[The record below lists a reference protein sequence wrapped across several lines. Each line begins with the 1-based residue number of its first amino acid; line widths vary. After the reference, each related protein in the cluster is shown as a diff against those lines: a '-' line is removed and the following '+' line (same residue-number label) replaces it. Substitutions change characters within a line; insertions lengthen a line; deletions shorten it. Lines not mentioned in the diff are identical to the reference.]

1 MLKIACTA
9 SALTLFCAAL
19 SPAYAIEPDSPA
31 KLLDVEQSIGLSL
44 RHRLDLRKKYTDE
57 RTKAEHAALDSF
69 YGARDNAP
77 YWTTETGFT
86 DAARKMIVEIGR
98 ADNYGLEP
106 EKFNLNSLPGANTEL
121 NREQRIE
128 VEKQLSLIM
137 LKYARFAKGG
147 RFDPT
152 KLSRYIDRGANLP
165 DPAKLLAD
173 FDKAGDKAEYL
184 RSLHPKHPQFEKL
197 RQRLLSLRAKN
208 ETHDRVHIPVGPV
221 LKPGR
226 VHAHVALLR
235 KRLGIVPPR
244 AVDGTKGLN
253 PREYD
258 SVLEDAVKA
267 FQRKHNLSPDGI
279 VGSGTKRAMN
289 VNNASQAQ
297 ILLVN
302 MERWRWMPDNLGKT
316 HIQINIP
323 AFRYKVVKNGRS
335 IHTEKVV
342 VGKLANKTP
351 IFSDEMERIVFHP
364 FWNVPP
370 SIKYKEIYPSL
381 RHSNS
386 VLKRHHL
393 KVKYRGRPID
403 PYYVNWNNADL
414 RQYHFYQPP
423 SRNNVLGQMKF
434 MFPNEHSVY
443 MHDTSSKQY
452 FKQNVR
458 TYSHGCIRVQ
468 NPRKLADLLLNNDKG
483 WSSKRVGRILANGS
497 NHSVELNSKIPV
509 HITYLTA
516 VIDDNGKLKTYRDYY
531 GHDRRIS
538 AALNGKAHLIAREA
552 EASRTKIAQ
561 RRVKKKPTNI
571 FEAIFGDG
579 F

>member
-1 MLKIACTA
+1 MLKKLCTA

-19 SPAYAIEPDSPA
+19 SPANAIEPDSPA
-31 KLLDVEQSIGLSL
+31 KLLDLEQSIGLSL
-44 RHRLDLRKKYTDE
+44 RHSLDLRKKYLSE
-57 RTKAEHAALDSF
+57 REKAEHAALDEF

-77 YWTTETGFT
+77 YWTTETGLT

-98 ADNYGLEP
+98 SDNYGLEP
-106 EKFNLNSLPGANTEL
+106 EKFNLNSLPGANAAL
-121 NREQRIE
+121 DHQQRIKA
-128 VEKQLSLIM
+128 EKQLSLIM

-173 FDKAGDKAEYL
+173 FDSADNKAEYL
-184 RSLHPKHPQFEKL
+184 HSLHPQHPQFEKL

-208 ETHDRVHIPVGPV
+208 ETHDRVRIPAGPV

-235 KRLGIVPPR
+235 KRLGVLPPR

-253 PREYD
+253 PRQYD
-258 SVLEDAVKA
+258 SALEEAVKA
-267 FQRKHNLSPDGI
+267 FQRKHNLAPDGI

-323 AFRYKVVKNGRS
+323 AFRYKVVKNGKS
-335 IHTEKVV
+335 IHSEKVV

-364 FWNVPP
+364 FWNVPA
-370 SIKYKEIYPSL
+370 SIKYKEIFPSL

-403 PYYVNWNNADL
+403 PYYVNWNSADL

-434 MFPNEHSVY
+434 MFPNDHSVY

-468 NPRKLADLLLNNDKG
+468 NPRILADLLLNNDKG

-516 VIDDNGKLKTYRDYY
+516 VIDNNGKLKTYGDYY

-552 EASRTKIAQ
+552 EASRTRIAQ

>member
-552 EASRTKIAQ
+552 EASRTRIAQ

>member
-561 RRVKKKPTNI
+561 RRVKPKPTNI

>member
-414 RQYHFYQPP
+414 RQYHFYHPP

-552 EASRTKIAQ
+552 EASRTRIAQ